1 MHRRIDNAISRIV
14 GVMKEW
20 GSIDSV
26 ACLQPVAD
34 PYDPYFF
41 LSFDIYHAGD
51 VPESAERE
59 RLLGDVGAFE
69 AASSGLKDR
78 FFVGDIPVR
87 LEFKSKES
95 IDRLVAAAAGGQLL
109 PREAGT
115 YVFYRL
121 VNAEISFQIS
131 SWLDDTRATL
141 SELPDAFW
149 EHLADRQRSAAEHL
163 FGDLAAAAARSDE
176 LYFTVSAGRFV
187 AVVCS
192 LLFTVNKRFEP
203 SGRNLAAEVSQLHAL
218 PQSLA
223 ADMDAFVSDNDRPS
237 MERRAKLAEL
247 MLQSA
252 FSL

>member
-1 MHRRIDNAISRIV
+1 MHRRIDNAIEKLV

-20 GSIDSV
+20 ESIDSV
-26 ACLQPVAD
+26 ACLRPVAD
-34 PYDPYFF
+34 PYDPYFY

-51 VPESAERE
+51 VPESTERE

-87 LEFKSKES
+87 LEFKPRES
-95 IDRLVAAAAGGQLL
+95 IDRLVAAAAGGALP
-109 PREAGT
+109 PRETGT

-121 VNAEISFQIS
+121 VNAEVSFQS
-131 SWLDDTRATL
+131 GTWLDDTRAKL
-141 SELPDAFW
+141 SDLPDAFW

-163 FGDLAAAAARSDE
+163 FGDLAAASARSDE

-187 AVVCS
+187 SVVCS

-203 SGRNLAAEVSQLHAL
+203 SGRNLAEEVSRLDTL

-237 MERRAKLAEL
+237 MDRRVKLAEL
-247 MLQSA
+247 MLRSA
-252 FSL
+252 NAL